1 MKTIDLK
8 CAICDCIFS
17 KELREYNRRIK
28 LGKSEFYCSLNCS
41 GKREDNIY
49 RFKEVSKPYRFKG
62 GENKITTERGNL
74 LRSMKEFSRRIRRRK
89 HFEFEI
95 DAEILLNI
103 WEKQNGI
110 CPYTKVKLVLPFTP
124 EYDSVNKN
132 YKASIDRI
140 DSAKPYSVENVQFVS
155 ISLNHLK
162 SDMSEN
168 ELFEFFELIKKDL
181 VV

>member
-8 CAICDCIFS
+8 CIICNCTFT
-17 KELREYNRRIK
+17 KEFREYKRRIK
-28 LGKSEFYCSLNCS
+28 LGKSKFYCSLTCS
-41 GKREDNIY
+41 GKREDNIHILK
-49 RFKEVSKPYRFKG
+49 RIGKSYRFKG
-62 GENKITTERGNL
+62 GENKIISERGKL

-95 DAEILLNI
+95 AAETLLDI

-110 CPYTKVKLVLPFTP
+110 CPYTKVKLALPFTQ
-124 EYDSVNKN
+124 EYELANKN

-140 DSAKPYSVENVQFVS
+140 DSSKPYSDQNVQFVS

-162 SDMSEN
+162 SDMNED

-181 VV
+181 AI